1 MTFAWALPERVL
13 FGDATAV
20 MLAFEAGV
28 PTDPVVQLDASALQ
42 TFDSSVVAILLALQR
57 RLAANGQRL
66 QVCQRSERLQA
77 LLTLYGVAELLPA

>member
-1 MTFAWALPERVL
+1 MMPALTLPEKVL

-20 MLAFEAGV
+20 MLDLQAGL
-28 PTDPVVQLDASALQ
+28 PSDPVVQLDASALQ
-42 TFDSSVVAILLALQR
+42 TFDSSVVAVLLALQR
-57 RLAANGQRL
+57 RLATHGQRL

>member
-1 MTFAWALPERVL
+1 MMPALTLPEKVL

-20 MLAFEAGV
+20 MLDLQAGL
-28 PTDPVVQLDASALQ
+28 PSDPVVQLDASALQ
-42 TFDSSVVAILLALQR
+42 IFDSSVVAVLLALQR
-57 RLAANGQRL
+57 RLATHGQRL